1 MKAMLI
7 VNEKL
12 FAVFSY
18 LIPYL
23 IFTFDRCWNKDR
35 RFNLKFLD
43 KTKTDKLFFLYSVSE
58 GPSYIGQ

>member
-7 VNEKL
+7 VNENL

-18 LIPYL
+18 LIPNL

-35 RFNLKFLD
+35 RFRLKFLYE
-43 KTKTDKLFFLYSVSE
+43 TKTDKPFFVFS
-58 GPSYIGQ
+58 

>member
-1 MKAMLI
+1 MTSTPIKAMLI

-23 IFTFDRCWNKDR
+23 IFTF
-35 RFNLKFLD
+35 
-43 KTKTDKLFFLYSVSE
+43 TDVEMRTDVLT
-58 GPSYIGQ
+58 